1 MSMALRTPIVSDQE
15 QIELSL
21 RRVCEAARSVATL
34 NEDFSELHESIMELE
49 NLVFSV
55 GADKVRVA
63 AILDALPPEHIR
75 AVQDAYGFWQA
86 SYDSDFIRRLLQEK
100 TSVFDYPFSDRFADL
115 VRRELALLPEAK
127 PQRPLVIGGGAFPIT
142 AIHLHLQTNAPVDI
156 VLRDANAVDLTQKV
170 LEQSKLDGHI
180 HVSRE
185 KEMGRFMGEYDL
197 IVIEVPEKSKKAILR
212 EVRKRARPGCQIL
225 CRTAH
230 GLRRLMF
237 EPTAERDLRGF
248 HVKREQA
255 ADGTG
260 IFSTALLEAARSAA
274 TEVRLEWLREI
285 DPFTAAQLI
294 RLMNRTLEEETT
306 IGFPGPIDD
315 TTGHAVMQ
323 DLNAA
328 VVAGRHHVLVA
339 KIGETIVGQLILT
352 PNASPNHRH
361 IVELTRGTIDRSFRG
376 GGLALRAFQEVAR
389 KCEELRREVICLDV
403 RAGTMAAMWWQHFGF
418 KPYGF
423 LADYS
428 RVGDKVYE
436 GLYLTETTAEL
447 KLRLQELVSG
457 AAADAALHLSQ
468 VP

>member
-1 MSMALRTPIVSDQE
+1 MSMALSTPIATEQE

-21 RRVCEAARSVATL
+21 RRVCEAARNVATL
-34 NEDFSELHESIMELE
+34 NDDFSELHESIMEFE

-55 GADKVRVA
+55 GPDKVRVA
-63 AILDALPPEHIR
+63 AILDGLPPEHIR
-75 AVQDAYGFWQA
+75 AVQDAYSFWQA
-86 SYDSDFIRRLLQEK
+86 RYDSDFIRRLLQEK

-127 PQRPLVIGGGAFPIT
+127 PQRSLVIGSGAFPIT
-142 AIHLHLQTNAPVDI
+142 AIHLHLQTSAPVDI
-156 VLRDANAVDLTQKV
+156 VLRDANAVDLAQKV
-170 LEQSKLDGHI
+170 LEQSRLDGHI

-185 KEMGRFMGEYDL
+185 KETGRFMSDYDL
-197 IVIEVPEKSKKAILR
+197 IVIEVLAKSKRGILR
-212 EVRKRARPGCQIL
+212 EVRKRGRPGCQIL
-225 CRTAH
+225 CRTTH
-230 GLRRLMF
+230 GLRRLIY
-237 EPTAERDLRGF
+237 EPTVERDLRGF
-248 HVKREQA
+248 HVKGEQVA
-255 ADGTG
+255 EGMQT
-260 IFSTALLEAARSAA
+260 ISTSLLEPARSAA
-274 TEVRLEWLREI
+274 NDVRLEWLREI
-285 DPFTAAQLI
+285 DSSTGAQLI

-315 TTGHAVMQ
+315 ATGHALMQ
-323 DLNAA
+323 DLNTAL
-328 VVAGRHHVLVA
+328 VAGRRYVLVA
-339 KIGETIVGQLILT
+339 KIGEAIVGQLILT
-352 PNASPNHRH
+352 PNGSPNHRH
-361 IVELTRGTIDRSFRG
+361 IVELTRGTIDPTFRG
-376 GGLALRAFQEVAR
+376 GGLALRAFQEVAKR
-389 KCEELRREVICLDV
+389 CEELQREVICLDV